1 MISSSFISAQSNAL
15 LSFFPYYILREW
27 YFSTI
32 SKKQLITKHGEW
44 YRKHWVCRTTEP
56 SSRSVFTAA
65 NWRGDD
71 HRQFVKCSPPFCVCF
86 YFKFFLWLL
95 CCRFVFLFCCCRA
108 EMAKHSA
115 DPFSMYRNSCV
126 KKASRFSLFLYSC
139 IMQLF
144 QRNENKNK
152 IYRSWESWWEK
163 KIIIK
168 RRKIRHFCYV
178 SIAVAFDTSWRWYWW
193 AVD

>member
-1 MISSSFISAQSNAL
+1 
-15 LSFFPYYILREW
+15 
-27 YFSTI
+27 
-32 SKKQLITKHGEW
+32 
-44 YRKHWVCRTTEP
+44 
-56 SSRSVFTAA
+56 
-65 NWRGDD
+65 
-71 HRQFVKCSPPFCVCF
+71 
-86 YFKFFLWLL
+86 
-95 CCRFVFLFCCCRA
+95 
-108 EMAKHSA
+108 MAKHSA